1 MSMAEFDPATTGR
14 RVREQRE
21 ARGLGVRELAR
32 QTGLHH
38 KAIQTIEGGG
48 GITLHSLVLICKA
61 LHQSPNDLI
70 GWQDTGGENIRHH
83 S

>member
-1 MSMAEFDPATTGR
+1 MSMAEFDPFATGR

-38 KAIQTIEGGG
+38 KSIQAIEGGG

-61 LHQSPNDLI
+61 LHQSPNALI